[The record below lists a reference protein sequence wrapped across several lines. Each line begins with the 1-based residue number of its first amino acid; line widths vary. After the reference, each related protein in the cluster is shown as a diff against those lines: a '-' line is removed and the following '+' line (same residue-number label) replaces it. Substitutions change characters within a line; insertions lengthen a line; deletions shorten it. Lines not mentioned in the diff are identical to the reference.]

1 MELKGKK
8 MLILGANAE
17 TIPIVKRAQ
26 EMGVVVFVTDHIK
39 TSAAKKVADGSYDI
53 NGKDVNGIVEI
64 FKRDGFDGIL
74 LGVADP
80 LAEAYVKICEELK
93 IPCMVDKNSIALCS
107 NKTLFKDECRKA
119 GINTVKEFF
128 SVTDLINAGE
138 KDKVEYHI
146 VIKPAI
152 SRGGNGVCL
161 CRNVQQMNLAFEK
174 AKQFSENSEV
184 IGEEYIEA
192 DDCVATFLV
201 LDGETHLVAMSDR
214 ILLKNKEGLAT
225 VTYSNQF
232 PSKYTKLF
240 QANELERYKVLF
252 NNLNIQ
258 NGIFNIQMF
267 KKGIGFVPYD
277 SDCIINGECSSKLIA
292 EVYGIDV
299 IGGWIEYVLNGK
311 REILQQGIKKLS
323 VTNGVGASVW
333 ISLNEGIL
341 CKIEG
346 KKEVSILPQVV
357 ESLWRLKEGV
367 HINAEM
373 VGCEHATLARIWVK
387 DNDRELL
394 QKDIDIIRK
403 KVLAYDEENNY
414 MILN

>member
-1 MELKGKK
+1 M
-8 MLILGANAE
+8 
-17 TIPIVKRAQ
+17 
-26 EMGVVVFVTDHIK
+26 
-39 TSAAKKVADGSYDI
+39 
-53 NGKDVNGIVEI
+53 
-64 FKRDGFDGIL
+64 
-74 LGVADP
+74 
-80 LAEAYVKICEELK
+80 
-93 IPCMVDKNSIALCS
+93 
-107 NKTLFKDECRKA
+107 
-119 GINTVKEFF
+119 
-128 SVTDLINAGE
+128 
-138 KDKVEYHI
+138 
-146 VIKPAI
+146 
-152 SRGGNGVCL
+152 
-161 CRNVQQMNLAFEK
+161 
-174 AKQFSENSEV
+174 KQ
-184 IGEEYIEA
+184 
-192 DDCVATFLV
+192 
-201 LDGETHLVAMSDR
+201 
-214 ILLKNKEGLAT
+214 
-225 VTYSNQF
+225 
-232 PSKYTKLF
+232 
-240 QANELERYKVLF
+240 
-252 NNLNIQ
+252 
-258 NGIFNIQMF
+258 
-267 KKGIGFVPYD
+267 
-277 SDCIINGECSSKLIA
+277 
-292 EVYGIDV
+292 VYGIDV